1 MIVLDWFKFLIT
13 IINRFKEQPAS
24 IWDRSNINS
33 QHTTRTRGWPLSPP
47 PCPRACPSVTV
58 TAQQAPHGLTDV
70 CPRWL
75 GQRLPGDERTL
86 ALPHCVHPGS
96 GRPQCSPVTT
106 FTPVSPGLARL
117 ARSTTGLS
125 GLSPGPGHRAPMVG
139 PGLPALVRP
148 LRLVCSV
155 LCPSGL
161 SSLSVTRNVRVCAL
175 ICVSPSPQ
183 PGSLSPHLNNTF
195 ISNRPPFTFLTIYW
209 KLLHAMN

>member
-106 FTPVSPGLARL
+106 FTPVAQAWPAWPAPPSASPGFLLGRV
-117 ARSTTGLS
+117 TGPRWSDQASLRWS
-125 GLSPGPGHRAPMVG
+125 
-139 PGLPALVRP
+139 

-183 PGSLSPHLNNTF
+183 PVSLSPHLNNTF